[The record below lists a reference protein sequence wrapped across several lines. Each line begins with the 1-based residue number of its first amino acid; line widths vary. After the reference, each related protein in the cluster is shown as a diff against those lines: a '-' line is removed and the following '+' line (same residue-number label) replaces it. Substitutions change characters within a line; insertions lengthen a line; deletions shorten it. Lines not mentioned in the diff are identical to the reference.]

1 MRIIAIDPGEKR
13 LGVAISDPSGMIANP
28 LQILEHISRPID
40 AASIVSLA
48 IEHEVGKIVIGQ
60 ALDANDQP
68 TFQSRRASRLAEAI
82 RQQTVQF
89 LGGIQVPPEWF
100 LDDDAGVLAI
110 LVQLCFA
117 QPGDHVR
124 NHAGR
129 DGEVKNPDRLGAPG
143 LFDLGHA
150 FTQRAEGIVGFEVG
164 LHEVQVFGEGL
175 PVGVACR
182 GLWGLSIDALSQVF
196 PKGRIAHLQA
206 VETQH

>member
-82 RQQTVQF
+82 RQQTNIPVELWDESGSTQAARSAHIVM
-89 LGGIQVPPEWF
+89 GGSARRRRQQGHGH
-100 LDDDAGVLAI
+100 LDDLAATYILQTYLDA
-110 LVQLCFA
+110 
-117 QPGDHVR
+117 
-124 NHAGR
+124 N
-129 DGEVKNPDRLGAPG
+129 
-143 LFDLGHA
+143 
-150 FTQRAEGIVGFEVG
+150 T
-164 LHEVQVFGEGL
+164 
-175 PVGVACR
+175 
-182 GLWGLSIDALSQVF
+182 
-196 PKGRIAHLQA
+196 
-206 VETQH
+206 